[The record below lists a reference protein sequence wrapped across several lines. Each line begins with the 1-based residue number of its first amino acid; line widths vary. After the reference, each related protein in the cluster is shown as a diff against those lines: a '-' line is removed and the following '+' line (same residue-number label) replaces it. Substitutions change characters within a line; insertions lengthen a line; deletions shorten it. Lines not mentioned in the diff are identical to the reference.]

1 MDIDVYKIINVYKPL
16 LMQMQFLD
24 LPMFPHPCL
33 YAGNFN
39 CHHIDWGYDNNSLDS
54 ECLAGWASINSL
66 ALLYN
71 SKDAANFYS
80 GHWNTGTS
88 PDLAF
93 ASIGPNSC

>member
-1 MDIDVYKIINVYKPL
+1 
-16 LMQMQFLD
+16 
-24 LPMFPHPCL
+24 MFPHPCL

-39 CHHIDWGYDNNSLDS
+39 CHHVDWGYDNNSLDS